1 MKRIILSLSMLALI
15 GTAGVGMAQ
24 KPETT
29 TVTISKPSAS
39 MDAPKRVLLVTVD
52 ASDAAKLMGHEPQT
66 IKIAGNREVEITG
79 SKKFTVELTADDIQ
93 RLQEKRQFEFGSK
106 GFLRSCKTINV
117 TRTGKESAS
126 VAGEVV
132 VKLGVKKM
140 DGVDKPYC
148 ESVDFTVNK
157 LVGRIPKP

>member
-29 TVTISKPSAS
+29 VTISKPSAS
-39 MDAPKRVLLVTVD
+39 MNTPKRVLLVTVD

-79 SKKFTVELTADDIQ
+79 TKKFTVEVTADDIQ

-106 GFLRSCKTINV
+106 GFLKSCKTINI
-117 TRTGKESAS
+117 TRTGKESATE
-126 VAGEVV
+126 AGEVI

-140 DGVDKPYC
+140 DGVEKPFC
-148 ESVDFTVNK
+148 ESADFKINK
-157 LVGRIPKP
+157 LIGRKP